1 MITNIVLHL
10 ALIMP
15 PLASGLP
22 PVGASH
28 VVTAS
33 NLLRFDAPV
42 LLGPHTPWYSK
53 HAKTLLSANESFV
66 DTFFALSDTHLFGQY
81 NYYGGPGTTPF
92 VTSTDSGHSWQHSA
106 TVCPSVAQG
115 WASSDQGLIGH
126 GTAKAL
132 RGFGTLSNGNG
143 PYSFNSTATL
153 EFSMTAQGEL
163 KVATRAGAT
172 FTGLPRPMTGGQM
185 TGGTDTRSCM
195 AYNYSFFN
203 PVASVV
209 LSDGSFLAATIVCF
223 ADAPSLPWKKT
234 AAARSLVAWSST
246 DGINWKF
253 KGIITD
259 ANDYVPQE
267 TGYGNTEEN
276 DMALTSDG
284 KTVMIVMRT
293 DGDGPCHPP
302 SHGMG
307 EQGVYRPYFQS
318 VRAAAGLSN
327 RSSARLFFPWH

>member
-1 MITNIVLHL
+1 MLHDGAARRL
-10 ALIMP
+10 ALAVGLLTAGSAP
-15 PLASGLP
+15 AETSAS
-22 PVGASH
+22 
-28 VVTAS
+28 
-33 NLLRFDAPV
+33 LRFSPPV
-42 LLGPHTPWYSK
+42 LLGGTPWLSTK
-53 HAKTLLSANESFV
+53 AKTKLSANESFV

-92 VTSTDSGHSWQHSA
+92 VVSVDGGRTWNHSS
-106 TVCPSVAQG
+106 TVCPSVADG
-115 WASSDQGLIGH
+115 WASSDQGLVGH
-126 GTAKAL
+126 GSATKL
-132 RGFGTLSNGNG
+132 RGFGSLSNGNG

-153 EFSMTAQGEL
+153 EFSMSEQGEL
-163 KVATRAGAT
+163 VVATKAGAT
-172 FTGLPRPMTGGQM
+172 FTGLPRPMTGGPN
-185 TGGTDTRSCM
+185 TGGTRSCM

-209 LSDGSFLAATIVCF
+209 LSDGSYLAATIVCF

-234 AAARSLVAWSST
+234 EAARSLVSWAST
-246 DGINWKF
+246 DGTNWRF

-259 ANDYVPQE
+259 AKDYVPAM

-284 KTVMIVMRT
+284 KTIMIVMRT

-318 VRAAAGLSN
+318 Y
-327 RSSARLFFPWH
+327 SSGEI